1 MNLAKVLKNYGVTLQ
16 ELSRVLKRSKQDLS
30 RVGIINKPTT
40 KMLEIISLGLCQL
53 GVEMT
58 PSRLFYEMRVDIDH
72 EIPEIDKRIVFELK
86 KALLKKDL
94 KINLTEREK
103 LLCEFFDDES
113 F

>member
-1 MNLAKVLKNYGVTLQ
+1 MSLSRVLKSYGVTLQ
-16 ELSRVLKRSKQDLS
+16 ELSRVLKKSKQDLS
-30 RVGIINKPTT
+30 RVGTINKPTT
-40 KMLEIISLGLCQL
+40 KMLENISWGLCQL
-53 GVEMT
+53 GIEMT
-58 PSRLFYEMRVDIDH
+58 PARLFYEMRIDIDH

-103 LLCEFFDDES
+103 LLCEFFDDEC